1 MELHKSNLIKALKIT
16 NNKRQNEKHVSSHE
30 KLN

>member
-1 MELHKSNLIKALKIT
+1 MELHKSNLIKSLKIT
-16 NNKRQNEKHVSSHE
+16 NNKRQNKKHVISHE